1 MPDYTYPDVL
11 IDTQWLADHLDDPNV
26 RIVELAMSPEVL
38 KDNHIPGAVF
48 WGIFSDLSW
57 PDMSMKL
64 EQNVIERILS
74 RSGITSKTTVVA
86 YGSDIAVG
94 GVVYWLL
101 TMFGHQH
108 VKVLNGGHQ
117 KWVAESRPVTTEFAI
132 VEPTHYQAAPLDS
145 GSRVLQ
151 AEVETSLKDSACV
164 LLDVRTAKEYCGE
177 HFMVK
182 PPEGNE
188 RAGHI
193 PGAVHVEHTDAVN
206 SDGTFK
212 SFEDLKNLYSQQG
225 ITPDKEILP
234 YCAIGGRSAF
244 VWFVLKCLLGYPN
257 VRNYDGS
264 WNEWSRLSHVP
275 TEP

>member
-1 MPDYTYPDVL
+1 MTDYAYPDILV
-11 IDTQWLADHLDDPNV
+11 DTQWLADHLDDPNV

-38 KDNHIPGAVF
+38 AHIPGAVF
-48 WGIFSDLSW
+48 WSIFSDLSR
-57 PDMSMKL
+57 PDMTMKL
-64 EQNVIERILS
+64 EQDVIEHILS
-74 RSGITSKTTVVA
+74 RSGITSETTVVA
-86 YGSDIAVG
+86 YGNDIAIG
-94 GVVYWLL
+94 GVVFWLL

-117 KWVAESRPVTTEFAI
+117 KWIAESRPVTTEFSTFA
-132 VEPTHYQAAPLDS
+132 PTQYKAVPL
-145 GSRVLQ
+145 GSRARVLQ
-151 AEVETSLKDSACV
+151 AEVETSLKDSDQV
-164 LLDVRTAKEYCGE
+164 LLDVRTAEEYCGK

-193 PGAVHVEHTDAVN
+193 PGAIRVEHTDAVN
-206 SDGTFK
+206 DDATFK
-212 SFEDLKNLYSQQG
+212 SFEALKNLYSQQG
-225 ITPDKEILP
+225 ITPDKEIFP

-244 VWFVLKCLLGYPN
+244 VWFVLKYLLGYPN

-275 TEP
+275 IEP